1 MPQKQFCKAKRKYNW
16 TNASSISIQTSQEAI
31 HVWNREASVLLH
43 SPNIYIPN
51 VSRESHMASVVPW
64 TTLSRW
70 NKREIMIFT
79 LGAAHQEVSDGR
91 EKKNVAFLPRTSPGA
106 SGKSTASMPHLV
118 LNDKAHLAVTSEGKS
133 PHQWA
138 LLMGAPW

>member
-16 TNASSISIQTSQEAI
+16 TNASSISMQTSQEAI

-51 VSRESHMASVVPW
+51 VSRESHTASVVPW
-64 TTLSRW
+64 TALSRW
-70 NKREIMIFT
+70 NKREIMIFFL
-79 LGAAHQEVSDGR
+79 LGLLIRRFQIR
-91 EKKNVAFLPRTSPGA
+91 ERKNVAFLPRTSPGTP
-106 SGKSTASMPHLV
+106 GKSTASMPHLA

-133 PHQWA
+133 LQQWA
-138 LLMGAPW
+138 LLVRAPW